1 MHTKKDIKY
10 FIYARK
16 STESDDKQ
24 MASIEDQIAE
34 ARKLATQLNLEIVDI
49 ISESKSAK
57 EPGRNGFNEMIARIR
72 NNEAQGVLTW
82 KLNRLARNPIDGG
95 IVIDLLQ
102 KNTIKHIQTYGKE
115 YLPTDN
121 VIMMYIEFGMSNQF
135 SNDLSVD
142 VKRGM
147 RQKAER
153 GWYPCAVLP
162 IGYIHNVGKQFEDEI
177 IPDPKRFS
185 IVQRLWKLLLKGNYS
200 VSDLKREAKKM
211 GLVNRKGK
219 PYALNTFAKLFEN
232 EFYAG
237 YFSWRN
243 NEGILTQLEGK
254 HKRMITYSEFKKGQE
269 ILKNKGRPTRVN
281 SYNFPYRG
289 PLSCGECDSP
299 ITAEHKLQIRCT
311 RCNTKFSFK
320 NRTSCKSCELPIQE
334 MKKPTITEKVYY
346 RCTKRKKKCSQPYI
360 EQDKLTEIIMKY
372 LQDICIDEDFF
383 NLAIACLDATEKEDV
398 VETQKLKQSLLKCKT
413 ELSTRLDGLI
423 TLRLNNEISADEMKA
438 TKSQINEQMEELE
451 SKLKDIEIATFSWR
465 EQAKETLKFNFK
477 AIEIFKNGDNNKK
490 KEVLSKFGS
499 NLRLKD
505 KSLYF
510 IRDYRS
516 EIIQEWHRLYCSKI
530 AGFEPEKSLIL
541 KGENLDF
548 SDFEAVTS
556 RVLPRLKFVR
566 TSELLLV
573 A

>member
-1 MHTKKDIKY
+1 MHTKKNIKY

-34 ARKLATQLNLEIVDI
+34 ATKLATQLNLQVVDI

-57 EPGRNGFNEMIARIR
+57 EPGRNGFNEMIERIR

-102 KNTIKHIQTYGKE
+102 KNIIKHIQTYGKE

-162 IGYIHNVGKQFEDEI
+162 IGYIHNSGKQHEDEI
-177 IPDPKRFS
+177 IPDHKRFS
-185 IVQRLWKLLLKGNYS
+185 VVQRLWKLLLKGNYS

-211 GLVNRKGK
+211 GLTNAKGNH
-219 PYALNTFAKLFEN
+219 YALNTFAKLFEN

-237 YFSWRN
+237 YFNWRN
-243 NEGILTQLEGK
+243 NENVSVQLEGK
-254 HKRMITYSEFKKGQE
+254 HKRMITHSEFKKGQE
-269 ILKNKGRPTRVN
+269 ILKNKGRPTRIN
-281 SYNFPYRG
+281 SYDFPYRG
-289 PLSCGECDSP
+289 PISCGECDSA
-299 ITAEHKLQIRCT
+299 ITAEHKLQIRCSK
-311 RCNTKFSFK
+311 CNTKFSFK
-320 NRTSCKSCELPIQE
+320 NRTTCPYCELPIQK
-334 MKKPTITEKVYY
+334 MKKATITEKIYY
-346 RCTKRKKKCSQPYI
+346 RCTKRKKNCSQKYL
-360 EQDKLTEIIMKY
+360 EQTKLTEIITRH
-372 LQDICIDEDFF
+372 LQKICIDEDFF

-398 VETQKLKQSLLKCKT
+398 IGTQKLKQSLLKRKT
-413 ELSTRLDGLI
+413 ELSTRCEQLI
-423 TLRLNNEISADEMKA
+423 TLRLNNEISAEEMKA
-438 TKSQINEQMEELE
+438 TKFQINDEIQELE
-451 SKLKDIEIATFSWR
+451 SKLEELEISDFSWR
-465 EQAKETLKFNFK
+465 DCVKKTLNFNLK
-477 AIEIFKNGDNNKK
+477 ASTIFENGDNNKK
-490 KEVLSKFGS
+490 KEVLSQFGS
-499 NLRLKD
+499 NLKLKD

-516 EIIQEWHRLYCSKI
+516 EVIQEWHRLYRCKKE
-530 AGFEPEKSLIL
+530 GFEPEKSLIL
-541 KGENLDF
+541 KGENLDL

-556 RVLPRLKFVR
+556 SVLPLLKFVR
-566 TSELLLV
+566 T
-573 A
+573 